1 MSGKKNLLWR
11 AGSVMLIAAMLL
23 VSCGGG
29 NTEPQSS
36 AAPAETTTDS
46 DGREMVGNVYKEGLP
61 IVKDPVTLT
70 TVVSTSV
77 YVTGNVSEMEM
88 WKIMEEE
95 TNVHIEIQEQIPSTD
110 YADKVNLMVQSG
122 SIPDIFTNSI
132 GEITSKYYNSGL
144 FTPLDDLIAQWSP
157 SYTEIL
163 SDSKIRANVMAVDG
177 HIYATPYYEIAPWL
191 DVTNELFVNTQWL
204 DAVGMEMPT
213 TLDEFYNVLVAFRD
227 NDPNGNGLQDEL
239 PMVLRMKRGDNMLLP
254 FFANFGLPIDQNYA
268 MMDGE
273 TYVYGPQ
280 RDEFREGLEYFNKL
294 YSEGLLD
301 PESLTQGIAEMQA
314 KGSGTD
320 QLMGSFVAFWGDDY
334 CTGEGTMAFDSV
346 PPLKQEDGTQMWL
359 SNPNF
364 PTTGGMSISSKC
376 ENKEAAMRWADY
388 INQTPYHAYSVNYG
402 PESLGVFT
410 TQDGKV
416 FLNSDKAPEGITF
429 EEWTRKVTIRDM
441 VPYCILPEGV
451 LEARVVDPAP
461 ERKLGYNAKYEPYLV
476 DVMTNAHT
484 ENFENEDEKQEATT
498 IYTDLMTIT
507 ENFVAES
514 IMNGITDES
523 WNNFQ
528 ETLKTAKIDRYLE
541 LRQKSMDRYFEL
553 INE

>member
-23 VSCGGG
+23 ASCGGG

-61 IVKDPVTLT
+61 IVKDPITLT

-177 HIYATPYYEIAPWL
+177 HIYATPFYEIAPWL

-204 DAVGMEMPT
+204 NAVGMEMPT

-359 SNPNF
+359 ANPNF

-451 LEARVVDPAP
+451 LEARVVDPSP

-541 LRQKSMDRYFEL
+541 LRQKSLDRYFEL

>member
-23 VSCGGG
+23 ASCGGG

-61 IVKDPVTLT
+61 IVKDPITLT

-177 HIYATPYYEIAPWL
+177 HIYATPFYEIAPWL

-204 DAVGMEMPT
+204 NAVGMEMPT

-334 CTGEGTMAFDSV
+334 CTSEGTMAFDSV

-359 SNPNF
+359 ANPNF

-451 LEARVVDPAP
+451 LEARVVDPSP

-541 LRQKSMDRYFEL
+541 LRQKSLDRYFEL